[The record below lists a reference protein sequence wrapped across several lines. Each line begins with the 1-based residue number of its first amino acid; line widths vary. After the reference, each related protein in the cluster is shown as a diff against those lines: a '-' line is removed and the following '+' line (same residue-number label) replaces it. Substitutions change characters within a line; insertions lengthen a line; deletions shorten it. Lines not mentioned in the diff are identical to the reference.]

1 MKSSIIKISVITAV
15 ITITVTASYIIAHLA
30 GAQQNPLYIQ
40 KAMCAAIILTAV
52 VTAAT
57 ASVMMHRGFKSPE
70 MIITAIMAVGI
81 IMRVGYMLYTPCN
94 VRQHDMWGFDADA
107 GGHAAYILNLMQ
119 YHRLPLSNKLQFY
132 QQPFFYIVGSLMSFI
147 VNSLLNTSS
156 AYELT
161 DAARTA
167 ACTASCLILPVA
179 DALCRECDIGGRGRV
194 ISTALVACSPVFY
207 MTAGMLT
214 PDSLSTLLML
224 LAVLYTVKWSNDCS
238 WKNTVLLAVIYGLGV
253 MTKVSVGVI
262 ALFTAAVF
270 VIRLVK
276 AVRTDTRQWKNL
288 LPRYIVFG
296 LISLPLG
303 LWYSVRN
310 YRMFGQPLGYVLDIG
325 GSRSKLYTGDR
336 SIVARIFTFS
346 FDNIM
351 KGPYADVLNDYNA
364 PVYYLKSSLFGEYR
378 YEAPAIIPA
387 VLLFTALAVAAVAV
401 LAIFYQLIHSKNKS
415 IGYYVIPVVSILMYA
430 SVTYFYMKYP
440 YGCSMDY
447 RYMGLLS
454 VMAGVALGRMCGN
467 TVEIRFKNAVMN
479 TCKLNKYTVFMLAVF
494 CTASVTM
501 YIMVP

>member
-1 MKSSIIKISVITAV
+1 MNQIKKTSVATAV
-15 ITITVTASYIIAHLA
+15 IVLTVIASYIIAHLT
-30 GAQQNPLYIQ
+30 GAQQSRLYI
-40 KAMCAAIILTAV
+40 KIAMCTALALTAV
-52 VTAAT
+52 I
-57 ASVMMHRGFKSPE
+57 ASVNVRTMTFRDIHYYDV
-70 MIITAIMAVGI
+70 IIIAIMAAGI
-81 IMRVGYMLYTPCN
+81 IMRIGYMLYTPCN
-94 VRQHDMWGFDADA
+94 IRQHDLLGFDADA

-132 QQPFFYIVGSLMSFI
+132 QQPFFYIAGSLMSLV
-147 VNSLLNTSS
+147 VNSILNTSS
-156 AYELT
+156 AYELV

-167 ACTASCLILPVA
+167 ACTASCLMLPA
-179 DALCRECDIGGRGRV
+179 SDALCRECGIGGRGRV

-214 PDSLSTLLML
+214 PDSLSTLLMV
-224 LAVLYTVKWSNDCS
+224 LAVLYTIKWSNDCS

-262 ALFTAAVF
+262 ALFTAVVF

-276 AVRTDTRQWKNL
+276 TVKTDAKQWKML
-288 LPRYIVFG
+288 MLRYIVFG

-336 SIVARIFTFS
+336 SIAARIFTFS
-346 FDNIM
+346 IDNIM
-351 KGPYADVLNDYNA
+351 KGPYADVFNDYNA
-364 PVYYLKSSLFGEYR
+364 PAYYLKSSLFGEYR
-378 YEAPAIIPA
+378 YEVPAIIPA
-387 VLLFTALAVAAVAV
+387 ILLFAALFITFIAVVAV
-401 LAIFYQLIHSKNKS
+401 IYQLIHLKNKS
-415 IGYYVIPVVSILMYA
+415 IVYYAVPVVSVLMYA

-454 VMAGVALGRMCGN
+454 VMAGAALGRMCEN
-467 TVEIRFKNAVMN
+467 TIEIRFRNIVMN
-479 TCKLNKYTVFMLAVF
+479 TCKLNKYIVFMLTVF
-494 CTASVTM
+494 CLASVIM
-501 YIMVP
+501 YVMVQ

>member
-1 MKSSIIKISVITAV
+1 MNQIKKTSVATAV
-15 ITITVTASYIIAHLA
+15 IVITVIASYIIAHLT
-30 GAQQNPLYIQ
+30 GAQQSRLYI
-40 KAMCAAIILTAV
+40 KIAMCTALALTAV
-52 VTAAT
+52 I
-57 ASVMMHRGFKSPE
+57 ASVNVRTMTCRDIHYYDV
-70 MIITAIMAVGI
+70 IIIAIMAAGI
-81 IMRVGYMLYTPCN
+81 IMRIGYMLYTPCN
-94 VRQHDMWGFDADA
+94 IRQHDLWGFDADA

-132 QQPFFYIVGSLMSFI
+132 QQPFFYIAGSLMSLV
-147 VNSLLNTSS
+147 VNSILNTSS
-156 AYELT
+156 AYELA

-167 ACTASCLILPVA
+167 ACTASCLMLPA
-179 DALCRECDIGGRGRV
+179 SDALCRECGIGGRGRV

-214 PDSLSTLLML
+214 PDSLSTLLMV
-224 LAVLYTVKWSNDCS
+224 LAVLYTIKWSNDCS

-262 ALFTAAVF
+262 ALFTAVVF

-276 AVRTDTRQWKNL
+276 TVKTDAKQWKML
-288 LPRYIVFG
+288 MLRYIVFG

-336 SIVARIFTFS
+336 SIAARIFTFS
-346 FDNIM
+346 IDNIM
-351 KGPYADVLNDYNA
+351 KGPYADVFNDYNA
-364 PVYYLKSSLFGEYR
+364 PAYYLKSSLFGEYR
-378 YEAPAIIPA
+378 YEVPAIIPA
-387 VLLFTALAVAAVAV
+387 VLLFAALFITFIAVVAF
-401 LAIFYQLIHSKNKS
+401 IYQLIH
-415 IGYYVIPVVSILMYA
+415 LMYA

-454 VMAGVALGRMCGN
+454 VMAGAALGRMCEN
-467 TVEIRFKNAVMN
+467 TIEIRFRNIVMN
-479 TCKLNKYTVFMLAVF
+479 TCKLNKYIVFMLTVF
-494 CTASVTM
+494 CLASVIM
-501 YIMVP
+501 YVMVQ

>member
-1 MKSSIIKISVITAV
+1 MNQIKKTSVATAV
-15 ITITVTASYIIAHLA
+15 IVITVIASYVVAHLT
-30 GAQQNPLYIQ
+30 GAQQSRLYI
-40 KAMCAAIILTAV
+40 KIAMCMALALTAV
-52 VTAAT
+52 I
-57 ASVMMHRGFKSPE
+57 ASVNVRTMTCRDIHYYDV
-70 MIITAIMAVGI
+70 IIIAIMAAGI
-81 IMRVGYMLYTPCN
+81 IMRIGYMLYTPCN
-94 VRQHDMWGFDADA
+94 IRQHDLWGFDADA

-132 QQPFFYIVGSLMSFI
+132 QQPFFYIAGSLMSFV
-147 VNSLLNTSS
+147 VNSILNTSS
-156 AYELT
+156 AHELA

-167 ACTASCLILPVA
+167 ACTASCLMLPA
-179 DALCRECDIGGRGRV
+179 SDALCRECGIGGRGRV

-224 LAVLYTVKWSNDCS
+224 LAVLYTIKWSNDCS

-262 ALFTAAVF
+262 ALFTAVVF

-276 AVRTDTRQWKNL
+276 TVKTDAKQWKML
-288 LPRYIVFG
+288 MLRYIVFG

-336 SIVARIFTFS
+336 SIAARIFTFS
-346 FDNIM
+346 IDNIM
-351 KGPYADVLNDYNA
+351 KGPYADVFNDYNA
-364 PVYYLKSSLFGEYR
+364 PAYYLKSSLFGEYR
-378 YEAPAIIPA
+378 YEVPAIIPA
-387 VLLFTALAVAAVAV
+387 VLLFAALFITFIAVVAV
-401 LAIFYQLIHSKNKS
+401 IYQLIHLKNKS
-415 IGYYVIPVVSILMYA
+415 IAYYAVPVVSVLMYA

-447 RYMGLLS
+447 RYIGLLS
-454 VMAGVALGRMCGN
+454 VMAGAALGRMCEN
-467 TVEIRFKNAVMN
+467 TIEIRFRNIVMN
-479 TCKLNKYTVFMLAVF
+479 TCKLNKYIVFMLTVF
-494 CTASVTM
+494 CLASVIM
-501 YIMVP
+501 YVMVQ